1 MNQIREQAAFICS
14 RDTID
19 GAYPSLILGINAARL
34 GMETKVFYTFMG
46 LRLLLR
52 GGFERAK
59 FIPPGILGAIPGM
72 ASIAT
77 AMMKSKIDK
86 ANIPSLAELQ
96 EMAQIEGVELIA
108 CRMSVDMMELK
119 EEELIDGAL
128 IWSAQDFMKYA
139 KDAKLCLF
147 T

>member
-1 MNQIREQAAFICS
+1 
-14 RDTID
+14 
-19 GAYPSLILGINAARL
+19 
-34 GMETKVFYTFMG
+34 
-46 LRLLLR
+46 
-52 GGFERAK
+52 
-59 FIPPGILGAIPGM
+59 M

-119 EEELIDGAL
+119 EEDLIDGAL